1 MDRGKVVDWEDM
13 EKVWDYCYSR
23 ALEIRHQPEEY
34 PLIMTDGAFTGKV
47 QRERI
52 SQTMFETFNVP
63 SLYFGTQGVLS
74 MYGYGR
80 STGLILHPGDG
91 TTLTTPIYEGTL
103 LSHAMTHAPWGG
115 RDVTDY
121 LLA

>member
-1 MDRGKVVDWEDM
+1 M
-13 EKVWDYCYSR
+13 EKVWDYCYSG
-23 ALEIRHQPEEY
+23 ALEMRPQPEEF
-34 PLIMTDGAFTGKV
+34 PLIMTHGAFTGKV

-52 SQTMFETFNVP
+52 NQIMFETFNLP
-63 SLYFGTQGVLS
+63 SLFLGSQGVLS

-80 STGLILHPGDG
+80 MSALMLHSSDG
-91 TTLTTPIYEGTL
+91 TTFTTPLYEGNL

-121 LLA
+121 LLAKQ

>member
-1 MDRGKVVDWEDM
+1 VDWEDM
-13 EKVWDYCYSR
+13 EKVWDYCYSG
-23 ALEIRHQPEEY
+23 ALEMRLQPEEF
-34 PLIMTDGAFTGKV
+34 PLIMTHGAFTGKV

-52 SQTMFETFNVP
+52 CQTMFETFNVP
-63 SLYFGTQGVLS
+63 SLFLGTQGVLS

-80 STGLILHPGDG
+80 MTALILHSGDG
-91 TTLTTPIYEGTL
+91 TTLTTPLYEGTL

-121 LLA
+121 LLAKQ